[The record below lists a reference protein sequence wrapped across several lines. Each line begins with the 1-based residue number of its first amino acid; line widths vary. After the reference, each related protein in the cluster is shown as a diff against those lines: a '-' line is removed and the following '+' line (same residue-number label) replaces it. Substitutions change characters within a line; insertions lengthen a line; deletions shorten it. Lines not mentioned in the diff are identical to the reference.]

1 MSIKRIWLLLLAI
14 VLAGSLC
21 ACDAVSP
28 ITGTWVGILDY
39 SQILQEEF
47 SSDETWDNIP
57 LEGICLQIRFEFRND
72 GSFTTQ
78 IDKASAQQM
87 VDGLLDLAVEGLA
100 ENLEKE
106 GTLQMSKEEL
116 RSLLETQIDLSALTD
131 PLEFVFGSGY
141 YVYRND
147 RIFIGSQPRSLQ
159 ANPEENA
166 AEIMDVILD
175 GGSMT
180 VTQLSSRYDT
190 AQELLPGL
198 LPFTLIKQ

>member
-1 MSIKRIWLLLLAI
+1 MSIKRILALLLAI
-14 VLAGSLC
+14 ALVGSLC
-21 ACDAVSP
+21 ACDTASP
-28 ITGTWVGILDY
+28 IAGTWVGTLDY

-47 SSDETWDNIP
+47 SEEETWENIP
-57 LEGICLQIRFEFRND
+57 LEGICLQICFEFRND

-78 IDKASAQQM
+78 IDKESTQQM
-87 VDGLLDLAVEGLA
+87 VDALLDLAVEGLA
-100 ENLEKE
+100 DNLQKQ
-106 GTLQMSKEEL
+106 GTLTMTKEEL
-116 RSLLETQIDLSALTD
+116 RSTLQMQLDLSALTD

-147 RIFIGSQPRSLQ
+147 RIYIGSQPRSLQ

-166 AEIMDVILD
+166 AEVMDVILD
-175 GGSMT
+175 GDSIT

-198 LPFTLIKQ
+198 LPFTLVKQ